1 MRASRVVAVMSDD
14 MEHVAKLA
22 YIENPSWVL
31 EDAFRQVRASEAAKW
46 QAEVNELR
54 SELHAL
60 KEGKL

>member
-1 MRASRVVAVMSDD
+1 MRACLMSYC
-14 MEHVAKLA
+14 EH
-22 YIENPSWVL
+22 PSWVL
-31 EDAFRQVRASEAAKW
+31 EEAFRQVRKDEAAKW